1 MPPVQQ
7 SSKQSTLQCVL
18 ERIIYYNNQNG
29 YCIAVFHS
37 GKETFTAV
45 GYLPHPH
52 EGDEY
57 SLTGEWTNHQKYGK
71 QFAFES
77 FEVHL
82 PTTMFGVEQFLA
94 SGLIKGIGPSLAAK
108 IIDKFG
114 SHTIDILNNDP
125 ARLME
130 VEGIGRKKFAGIH
143 SALMS
148 LKDMQET
155 LMFLKSHAIGTS
167 HAIRLYKT
175 YGTSVVGILKNNP
188 YQIIDDV
195 YGIGFQTADD
205 IAKKMGVEQESIYRL
220 IAGVRYVL
228 DEACRAGGHCF
239 LPREHTLQR
248 AASLL
253 MVDEAKIERALA
265 EGIRQGYIIEQND
278 NLFPLQLHT
287 AETTSAQKIV
297 QLMKK
302 GARDLSKEKLFSA
315 ITLIERH
322 RKVEFDDKQRDAILH
337 AVLHPVTIITGGP
350 GTGKTLCVNGIIE
363 LADQLKMK
371 YVLCAPTGRAAKRLS
386 DVSEREAKTIHRLL
400 EFDPLNGRFRRDEEN
415 MLECDLV
422 IVDEVSMID
431 IQLFEALLA
440 AINSLSQV
448 ILVGDVDQ
456 LPSVGPGQVLRDLI
470 DSKKIFTVR
479 LNTIFR
485 QSEKSS
491 IIINSHRIN
500 HGEAPEFADD
510 FQFINEDSPEAIK
523 SSIVGLCSTIIPQNF
538 QYDVFSDVQVLSPMN
553 NTPCGVRELN
563 KELQRVLNGH
573 SRVCWQGSERKFLM
587 NDKVMQIRNN
597 YDKDVYN
604 GDVGR
609 IIGADKEE
617 GIIVVNFYGRRVE
630 YTFEEAEELVLAY
643 ATTIH
648 KSQGNEFKAVIV
660 PITMSH
666 YIMLQRNLLYT
677 AVTRAKELL
686 ILVGQK
692 KALGMAIRNVDVRL
706 RNTSL
711 RNRLQELL

>member
-7 SSKQSTLQCVL
+7 SSKQSTLQCVI

-57 SLTGEWTNHQKYGK
+57 SLTGEWTHHQKYGK

-114 SHTIDILNNDP
+114 SHTIEILNNDP
-125 ARLME
+125 ERLME

-205 IAKKMGVEQESIYRL
+205 IAKKMGVEQESVYRL

-265 EGIRQGYIIEQND
+265 EGIRQGYIMEQND

-322 RKVEFDDKQRDAILH
+322 RKVEFDNKQRDAILH

-400 EFDPLNGRFRRDEEN
+400 EFDPLNGGFRRDEEN

-485 QSEKSS
+485 QSEESS

-510 FQFINEDSPEAIK
+510 FQFINEDSPEAIQ

-692 KALGMAIRNVDVRL
+692 KALGIAIRNVDVRL
-706 RNTSL
+706 RNTYL